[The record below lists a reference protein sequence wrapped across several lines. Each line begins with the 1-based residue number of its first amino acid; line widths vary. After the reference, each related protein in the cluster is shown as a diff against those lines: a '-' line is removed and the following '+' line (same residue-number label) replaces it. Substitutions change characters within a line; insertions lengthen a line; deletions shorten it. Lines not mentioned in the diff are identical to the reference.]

1 MLKWRF
7 IACAAVA
14 ATFSALVPTG
24 AMAASVQPSNVNSAA
39 PTTKAGALLKGDVL
53 TLPDG
58 SKVKLPKNWSEMTL
72 QDLASL
78 GIKPGMQPAAQ
89 KGTLSPSSESAPS
102 ATATAAGKGVTP
114 YSATGWNDSVFISIT
129 GTKWL
134 VDKWY
139 TTASDFWPTCTFA
152 VYWWTQSEIWAT
164 SNQVCSGYDAA
175 YYSQWPYGFST
186 LQNVWLCNS
195 WATINGKPCLYVHN

>member
-78 GIKPGMQPAAQ
+78 GIQPGMPPVAH
-89 KGTLSPSSESAPS
+89 GTVSPSSERGP
-102 ATATAAGKGVTP
+102 TATVMSKGEGRRA
-114 YSATGWNDSVFISIT
+114 SRRRHGDSKRLRWR
-129 GTKWL
+129 G
-134 VDKWY
+134 D
-139 TTASDFWPTCTFA
+139 
-152 VYWWTQSEIWAT
+152 
-164 SNQVCSGYDAA
+164 
-175 YYSQWPYGFST
+175 
-186 LQNVWLCNS
+186 
-195 WATINGKPCLYVHN
+195 